1 MAPFRWRWRSCGRR
15 GRADRRARALE
26 CGWRG
31 RPTRCCESGRRAH
44 RADAGA
50 VRDVRD
56 AWARRAWAR
65 EQSGRLR
72 SSHRALVDARGCAPQ
87 KNGDLRIQSR
97 WSAGWGGQLILRQAL
112 EDEVSDFLRPRPPS
126 GRGDARAAVDRNG
139 FEPAYGHDDQRAD
152 RVRASTAER
161 AGTGDAAA
169 KGPKPGPAAVG
180 QDRALT
186 GDTNGSTGLDWGWA

>member
-1 MAPFRWRWRSCGRR
+1 MPVSLAGSAGKGAPRVMAPFRWRWRSCGRR

-56 AWARRAWAR
+56 AWAAGLGAR

-87 KNGDLRIQSR
+87 KNGDLRILVYGRISGCSMVCATRRTFPRKLTCRSSR
-97 WSAGWGGQLILRQAL
+97 FAARLASPGPLTPPSRRGAL
-112 EDEVSDFLRPRPPS
+112 ELIEGRIPGAHPAGARSSLWPRSAP
-126 GRGDARAAVDRNG
+126 
-139 FEPAYGHDDQRAD
+139 
-152 RVRASTAER
+152 
-161 AGTGDAAA
+161 
-169 KGPKPGPAAVG
+169 
-180 QDRALT
+180 
-186 GDTNGSTGLDWGWA
+186 